1 MSFLQALAALWLK
14 TKHRIPITSTLS
26 IRIFSI
32 FMFVCLT
39 DAQAQFPDHR
49 EAAEGQTGIIPLR
62 IGDTV
67 PEEFWM
73 REHLFYLDGDTIR
86 QSLSGYRGRTLLF
99 DFWATWCS
107 ACIRNMPKVD
117 SLFNRPG
124 PENKILYVT
133 TDGFDK
139 VHAFRGSNATTNGI
153 DMEIILE
160 DKILQNYFPHSFI
173 PHYAVVRRNGT
184 VAAQVNEL
192 EMDGAL
198 IRALADNR
206 TSTVAN
212 EYTTNGKTQPFFL
225 ADRFGKD
232 VGYHYSFFREGYDPA
247 FGGANLKRRNDNG
260 VYSVT
265 FANVPLKT
273 MIFELGKLYAETFG
287 LQFSP
292 DFIKGQEQLDKGQ
305 LTYEFAVP
313 AGQENSFFNM
323 LLRDVQRYVPVKLI
337 PSPRKQEVLVISA
350 ESLQN
355 DGARTAL
362 ARTVQHKL
370 GNAWMVL
377 DYTDSYRQKDQ
388 PVEGTDVEGI
398 RNSLTALGYTLEK
411 KTILLPYI
419 LIERRNNETNQ

>member
-117 SLFNRPG
+117 SLFNRPD
-124 PENKILYVT
+124 PQSKILYVT

-139 VHAFRGSNATTNGI
+139 VHAFRGSNAATEGI

-173 PHYAVVRRNGT
+173 PHYAIVRRNGT

-198 IRALADNR
+198 IRRLTDDADAI
-206 TSTVAN
+206 VGK
-212 EYTTNGKTQPFFL
+212 EYTTDGKTQPFFL
-225 ADRFGKD
+225 ADRYGKEN
-232 VGYHYSFFREGYDPA
+232 GYRYSFFREGYDPI
-247 FGGANLKRRNDNG
+247 FGGANIKRRNGNG
-260 VYSVT
+260 VYSLT
-265 FANVPLKT
+265 LANVPLKT
-273 MIFELGKLYAETFG
+273 LVFELGKLYAETFG
-287 LQFSP
+287 VQFNP
-292 DFIKGQEQLDKGQ
+292 DFIEGYHDTEQQ
-305 LTYEFAVP
+305 YVTYEFAVP
-313 AGQENSFFNM
+313 EGEEAGFFNA
-323 LLRDVQRYVPVKLI
+323 LLGDVQRYVPIAITPNPKK
-337 PSPRKQEVLVISA
+337 KQVLVIAA
-350 ESLQN
+350 ESVQN
-355 DGARTAL
+355 EGARTAL
-362 ARTVQHKL
+362 ARTVQTKL
-370 GNAWMVL
+370 DNRPIVL
-377 DYTDSYRQKDQ
+377 DYTDSYRHKDL
-388 PVEGTDVEGI
+388 VIEGADLQGI
-398 RNSLTALGYTLEK
+398 RKSLARFGYTLAK
-411 KTILLPYI
+411 KTMLLPYI
-419 LIERRNNETNQ
+419 LIERRNDETNR

>member
-1 MSFLQALAALWLK
+1 MLFSSAALAQSRGHPGAADG
-14 TKHRIPITSTLS
+14 PAE
-26 IRIFSI
+26 IR
-32 FMFVCLT
+32 
-39 DAQAQFPDHR
+39 
-49 EAAEGQTGIIPLR
+49 PLQ
-62 IGDTV
+62 IGDAV
-67 PEEFWM
+67 PDEFWT
-73 REHLFYLDGDTIR
+73 REHLFYINGDTIR
-86 QSLSGYRGRTLLF
+86 KSLDGYRGTTLLF

-107 ACIRNMPKVD
+107 ACIHNMPKVD
-117 SLFNRPG
+117 SLFRNMNA
-124 PENKILYVT
+124 ENKKILYVT
-133 TDGFDK
+133 TDGFAK
-139 VHAFRGSNATTNGI
+139 VHAFRGSNATTKGI

-160 DKILQNYFPHSFI
+160 DSVLGSYFPHSFI
-173 PHYAVVRRNGT
+173 PHYAIVKQNGD

-198 IRALADNR
+198 IRALVDNR
-206 TSTVAN
+206 SSTVAN
-212 EYTTNGKTQPFFL
+212 KYTTNGKNQPFFL
-225 ADRFGKD
+225 ADRFGKGA
-232 VGYHYSFFREGYDPA
+232 GYHYSFFHEGYDPA
-247 FGGANLKRRNDNG
+247 FGGANLKRRNGNG

-287 LQFSP
+287 LQFNP
-292 DFIKGQEQLDKGQ
+292 DFIEGQEQLGKGR

-313 AGQENSFFNM
+313 VGQENSFFNM
-323 LLRDVQRYVPVKLI
+323 LLRDVQRYVPVKLT

-362 ARTVQHKL
+362 ARAVQHKL
-370 GNAWMVL
+370 GNTWMVL
-377 DYTDSYRQKDQ
+377 DYTDSYRHKDR